1 MEKAVLKI
9 KKASPDVNPYAVAS
23 STLQASGSLKK
34 GTNEATKAGVKRGQ
48 KSSAWREQH
57 PPRKAGGRLARAAG
71 GLTDDELAPYAK
83 EQTEDDTKAAQ
94 QDPQSYAA
102 PSNLKKRGGRIEG
115 AAKKPHLGRR
125 R

>member
-34 GTNEATKAGVKRGQ
+34 GTNEATKAGVKRGR

-57 PPRKAGGRLARAAG
+57 PPSKAGG
-71 GLTDDELAPYAK
+71 K
-83 EQTEDDTKAAQ
+83 
-94 QDPQSYAA
+94 
-102 PSNLKKRGGRIEG
+102 IEG
-115 AAKKPHLGRR
+115 AAKKPHLGRTR
-125 R
+125 